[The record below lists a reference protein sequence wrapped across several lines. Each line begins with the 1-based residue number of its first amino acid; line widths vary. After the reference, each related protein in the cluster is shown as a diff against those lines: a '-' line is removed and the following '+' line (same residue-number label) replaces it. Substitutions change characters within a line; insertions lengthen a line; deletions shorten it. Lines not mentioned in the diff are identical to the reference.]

1 MCLAIPMEIK
11 SMDGDQRGVAATEG
25 IEREIGLMLIEDP
38 RVGDYVIVHAG
49 FAIEKL
55 DQEEARARLDL
66 FDQLAEA
73 MGQ

>member
-1 MCLAIPMEIK
+1 MEIK
-11 SMDGDQRGVAATEG
+11 SIDNNQRGVAATEG
-25 IEREIGLMLIEDP
+25 IEREVGLMLIDDT

-55 DQEEARARLDL
+55 DQEEAQARLEL

-73 MGQ
+73 MAQ